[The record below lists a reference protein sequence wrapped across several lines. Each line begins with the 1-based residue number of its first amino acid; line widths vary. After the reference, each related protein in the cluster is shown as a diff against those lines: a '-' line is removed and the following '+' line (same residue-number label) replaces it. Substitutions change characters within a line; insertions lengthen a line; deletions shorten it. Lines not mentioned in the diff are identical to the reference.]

1 MLLQTGASIEMFPE
15 RTLSNFDNISIGTG
29 LAFETLFKPE
39 NGYYDPERIVPKLTD
54 SYKVVWINGYT
65 ILRNI
70 ISSISTTEEKNSF
83 LSKSNNTDSLVS
95 VFLEEYD
102 SIFKLLVE
110 KNYTPVLFIPNY
122 KKNYTLEHLDRNIL
136 HVDDNDS
143 YTSKTLMLIN
153 RAIIDIRKNYYPDI
167 IKGLAKYVSDNK
179 LVNSELM
186 TMLASELKTG
196 NKIKLLAQ
204 GGNLMLTHF
213 YIDMLN
219 HKYVNRL
226 ALLESHTGKIKKHY
240 EINSKYPSL
249 KDMDFKTV
257 VPFIESM
264 YYIFGDNNLLKPVA
278 AKIRKKL
285 YELFLRNK
293 INSTSSRIAIDKV
306 INYNKKELDAID
318 PDFMD
323 FYKNLKLNY

>member
-1 MLLQTGASIEMFPE
+1 MLFPE
-15 RTLSNFDNISIGTG
+15 RTLSNFDNVSIGTG

-39 NGYYDPERIVPKLTD
+39 TGYYDPEREIPALTD
-54 SYKVVWINGYT
+54 YHKVIWINGYT

-70 ISSISTTEEKNSF
+70 ISSISTTEDKNNF
-83 LSKSNNTDSLVS
+83 LSKSNNTNSLVS

-102 SIFKLLVE
+102 AIFKLLGS
-110 KNYTPVLFIPNY
+110 KNYIPVLFIPNY
-122 KKNYTLEHLDRNIL
+122 KKNYTLEHMDRNIL

-153 RAIIDIRKNYYPDI
+153 RAAIEIKKNYYPNI
-167 IKGLAKYVSDNK
+167 IKELSNYISENK
-179 LVNSELM
+179 LANSEIML
-186 TMLASELKTG
+186 MLASELKTG
-196 NKIKLLAQ
+196 SKIKLLAQ

-240 EINSKYPSL
+240 EINGKYPTL
-249 KDMDFKTV
+249 KNMDFKSV

-264 YYIFGDNNLLKPVA
+264 YYIFGDNNLVKPVA

-293 INSTSSRIAIDKV
+293 INSTSSRITIDKV
-306 INYNKKELDAID
+306 INYNKKELDTVD
-318 PDFMD
+318 PNFMD